1 MPFYESVVITR
12 QDLTPAKADEI
23 IKKYIGI
30 IEKDGGKVVR
40 TENWGLRTFAY
51 KIKKNKKGYYTLL
64 NIEAPGPAI
73 IEMERLM
80 RFDEDVL
87 RSLTIK
93 VDALSDKPS
102 VMMDK
107 HKHDDT
113 DNTSF
118 NSEEA

>member
-12 QDLTPAKADEI
+12 QDLTPAKTDEV
-23 IKKYIGI
+23 IKKYIGVV
-30 IEKDGGKVVR
+30 EKDGGKVVR

-64 NIEAPGPAI
+64 NIEAPGTTI

-107 HKHDDT
+107 SRKADLET
-113 DNTSF
+113 PFT
-118 NSEEA
+118 SEEV